1 MHSLLGYRYDNL
13 IRKKIADGPEKNQP
27 GQSLSFRVHVSDL
40 ARETEFFTRI
50 LGITPLVESEGQ
62 VILPL
67 SNGIILNLL
76 AVSPGQPT
84 EASAKISTLEL
95 DMHVSGIQKAWRTAR
110 NLYHCSEEALS
121 TSGTRRTFKV
131 TSPSGIVL
139 RLWQ

>member
-13 IRKKIADGPEKNQP
+13 IRKKIADGPEKNPP
-27 GQSLSFRVHVSDL
+27 GQSLSFRVHVADL
-40 ARETEFFTRI
+40 AREAEFFTRI
-50 LGITPLVESEGQ
+50 LGITPLVESDGQ

-67 SNGIILNLL
+67 SNGIMLNLI
-76 AVSPGQPT
+76 AVSPGQPA
-84 EASAKISTLEL
+84 EASAKIPALEL
-95 DMHVSGIQKAWRTAR
+95 DMRVSGIQNAWRTAR
-110 NLYHCSEEALS
+110 KFYHCRDDALS